1 MYKRPLAPKRAAP
14 GRLTAMARRK
24 SHGDGESRSLAKALV
39 DLIAWQIGVVL
50 VALGVGLLYLSHE
63 LEGTKGPSSGDT
75 TLREVGALLVVTGVL
90 SVFWELRGRRALTN
104 EVLSAAELSS
114 DITTAGLKRIATHY
128 LDVEWDGLLN
138 EANHVDLFFAY
149 ARTWRNAHVAGLR
162 RLVAREGTR
171 LRVILPD
178 RDNPALMAQLAAK
191 FDYTTSELQDHIDNA
206 ESDFVNLSR
215 QAVPL
220 ATVELRRTTEFPVF
234 SYYRL
239 DRRCF
244 GVLYSQAPGRVEVP
258 TFECEQGGTLAS
270 FFRDQFDKLWES
282 ASVRTLEEDQNA

>member
-1 MYKRPLAPKRAAP
+1 
-14 GRLTAMARRK
+14 MAQQK
-24 SHGDGESRSLAKALV
+24 SHKNEESRYLARVLV
-39 DLIAWQIGVVL
+39 DLAAWQIGGLLLL
-50 VALGVGLLYLSHE
+50 VGAGLLYLSSE
-63 LEGTKGPSSGDT
+63 LEGAKGPSAGDT
-75 TLREVGALLVVTGVL
+75 TLREVGALLVVTGAL

-128 LDVEWDGLLN
+128 LDVEWDGLLS

-149 ARTWRNAHVAGLR
+149 ARTWRNTHAAGLR

-171 LRVILPD
+171 LRIILPD
-178 RDNPALMAQLAAK
+178 RDNAALIAQLTAK
-191 FDYTTSELQDHIDNA
+191 FSYTTAELQDHIDNA
-206 ESDFVNLSR
+206 ESDFANLRR
-215 QAVPL
+215 QAAAG
-220 ATVELRRTTEFPVF
+220 ATVELRRTAEFPVF

-258 TFECEQGGTLAS
+258 TFECEQGGTLAW

-282 ASVRTLEEDQNA
+282 ASVRTLQEDDRNT

>member
-1 MYKRPLAPKRAAP
+1 
-14 GRLTAMARRK
+14 MARRN
-24 SHGDGESRSLAKALV
+24 SHRDGESRSLAKALV
-39 DLIAWQIGVVL
+39 DLAAWQIGVIL
-50 VALGVGLLYLSHE
+50 VVLGVGLLYLSHE
-63 LEGTKGPSSGDT
+63 LEGHKGPNPGDT

-104 EVLSAAELSS
+104 EVLAAAELSS

-149 ARTWRNAHVAGLR
+149 ARTWRNTHAAGLR
-162 RLVAREGTR
+162 RLVAREGIR

-191 FDYTTSELQDHIDNA
+191 FSYTTPELQGHIDDA
-206 ESDFVNLSR
+206 ESDFANLSR
-215 QAVPL
+215 QAAPQ
-220 ATVELRRTTEFPVF
+220 ATVELRRTAEFPVF

-244 GVLYSQAPGRVEVP
+244 GVLYSQASGRVEVP
-258 TFECEQGGTLAS
+258 TFECEQGGTLAA
-270 FFRDQFDKLWES
+270 FFRGQFDALWES
-282 ASVRTLEEDQNA
+282 ASVRAPSQG

>member
-1 MYKRPLAPKRAAP
+1 M
-14 GRLTAMARRK
+14 TNHK
-24 SHGDGESRSLAKALV
+24 SRSDGESRSLAKVLV
-39 DLIAWQIGVVL
+39 DLAAWQIGGLLVL
-50 VALGVGLLYLSHE
+50 LGAGLLYLSHE
-63 LEGTKGPSSGDT
+63 LEGHKGPNPGDT

-138 EANHVDLFFAY
+138 EANHVDLFFTY
-149 ARTWRNAHVAGLR
+149 ARTWRNTHAAGLR

-178 RDNPALMAQLAAK
+178 RENPALMAQLAAK
-191 FDYTTSELQDHIDNA
+191 FSYTTSELQDHIDNA
-206 ESDFVNLSR
+206 ESDFANLSR
-215 QAVPL
+215 QAVAG
-220 ATVELRRTTEFPVF
+220 ATVELRRTAEFPVF

-244 GVLYSQAPGRVEVP
+244 SVLYSQAPGRVEIP

-270 FFRDQFDKLWES
+270 FFRDQFDKLWGS
-282 ASVRTLEEDQNA
+282 ASVRPLEDDQNA